1 MLVHTSLLP
10 QQACHQDTATR
21 LSDLQSQPIPTQPLR
36 KWKIHAS
43 QDSPNTS
50 AIFGNNKE
58 TSIFKISMTMQK
70 CLLYA
75 GTALP
80 CNHSGKHKAL
90 PTNHGQS
97 QKEPIKQ
104 HRQWG
109 LVALHCRWLVPK
121 LQSIHVK
128 APFHGTQLPA
138 CCKLRRTHNIRTH
151 CCTTNDPHPNH
162 QSRKHSSRHCKSTK
176 NADNDPHCYCVSAFW
191 PSWQIYQPDVFTGLL
206 DLRAE
211 ISS

>member
-1 MLVHTSLLP
+1 M
-10 QQACHQDTATR
+10 
-21 LSDLQSQPIPTQPLR
+21 LSDLQPQPIPNQSQR

-43 QDSPNTS
+43 QDSPNTVP
-50 AIFGNNKE
+50 IFGNNKE

-90 PTNHGQS
+90 PMNHGQS

-109 LVALHCRWLVPK
+109 FVALQCRWLVPK
-121 LQSIHVK
+121 LHSIHVK

-138 CCKLRRTHNIRTH
+138 CCKVRRTYNIHTH

-162 QSRKHSSRHCKSTK
+162 QSRIVNPPKMHTTIHT
-176 NADNDPHCYCVSAFW
+176 VSAFW
-191 PSWQIYQPDVFTGLL
+191 LSWQIYQPDIFTGLL

-211 ISS
+211 IIS